1 MILEYPKRITLK
13 DIARSAKLSVAAV
26 SMALRNHDSLPAAT
40 INRVKKIADGLG
52 YRPDPALCALAAHRC
67 RLQPNRNV
75 SVIALI
81 SNWSTSDGWL
91 KSSGAKALFE
101 NASARASNLGFDL
114 QHFWAREHGG
124 FSSRLADVLNA
135 RGIRSVILA
144 PAEFTAEPSKISWD
158 RFTVVSL
165 QPPPLDVVMP
175 HVGINHFANV
185 TRCWHELSDRGFS
198 RVGMITREGQ
208 YSAAEGQSIAA
219 HAFSQSQ
226 SSHPFD
232 QVPNLTLGRGN
243 EAAQISAWIEQHRP
257 EAVIGC
263 APVHHLL
270 VDEAELN
277 VPHELSYLSLDTA
290 AEKHA
295 EVSGIDS
302 NIGMVGET
310 VVDTLNH
317 LLQRGITGGGKSP
330 VGTHIAGT
338 WQEGNTFESSQLL
351 VTSG

>member
-13 DIARSAKLSVAAV
+13 DIARTAKLSVAAV
-26 SMALRNHDSLPAAT
+26 SMSLRNHDSLPAAT
-40 INRVKKIADGLG
+40 INRVKKIAEEMG
-52 YRPDPALCALAAHRC
+52 YRPDPALSALAAHRC

-81 SNWSTSDGWL
+81 SNWSTRDGWL
-91 KSSGAKALFE
+91 KSPSAKELFD

-114 QHFWAREHGG
+114 QHFWAHEHGG
-124 FSSRLADVLNA
+124 FSSRLTDVLDA

-144 PAEFTAEPSKISWD
+144 PAESDAVPNEISWD
-158 RFTVVSL
+158 LFTVVSL
-165 QPPPLDVVMP
+165 EPPPRDVVMP

-208 YSAAEGQSIAA
+208 HSSAEGQSIAA
-219 HAFSQSQ
+219 HAFCQSQ
-226 SSHPFD
+226 SSHHFD
-232 QVPNLTLGRGN
+232 QVPNLTLDRGN
-243 EAAQISAWIEQHRP
+243 EAAQISAWIEQYRP

-263 APVHHLL
+263 VPVHHLL

-277 VPHELSYLSLDTA
+277 VPHELNYVSLDVA

-295 EVSGIDS
+295 DVSGIDS

-330 VGTHIAGT
+330 VGTHVAGA
-338 WQEGNTFESSQLL
+338 WQEGNTLEEIQLL
-351 VTSG
+351 AARG

>member
-26 SMALRNHDSLPAAT
+26 SMALRNHESLPAAT
-40 INRVKKIADGLG
+40 IDRVKKIADELG
-52 YRPDPALCALAAHRC
+52 YRPDPALSALAAHRC

-75 SVIALI
+75 SVIALV
-81 SNWSTSDGWL
+81 SNWSTRDGWL
-91 KSSGAKALFE
+91 NSSGAKELFD

-124 FSSRLADVLNA
+124 FSQRLADVLNA

-144 PAEFTAEPSKISWD
+144 PAEAGARRSDMSWD
-158 RFTVVSL
+158 AFTVVSL
-165 QPPPLDVVMP
+165 EPPPLDVVMP

-185 TRCWHELSDRGFS
+185 SRCWHELTDRGLS
-198 RVGMITREGQ
+198 RVGLITREDQ
-208 YSAAEGQSIAA
+208 YEAAEGQSIAA
-219 HAFSQSQ
+219 HAFSQSRT
-226 SSHPFD
+226 SSPFD

-270 VDEAELN
+270 VDEVEAN
-277 VPHELSYLSLDTA
+277 VPEDLCYVSLDVA
-290 AEKHA
+290 AEEHA
-295 EVSGIDS
+295 NVSGINS
-302 NIGMVGET
+302 NISVVGET
-310 VVDTLNH
+310 VIDTLNH
-317 LLQRGITGGGKSP
+317 LLQRGITGAAKSP
-330 VGTHIAGT
+330 VGTHVAGA
-338 WQEGNTFESSQLL
+338 WQEGETLAAMPLL
-351 VTSG
+351 AQSG